1 MLNPPRGEPTDE
13 GGNLFD
19 SQWVQSMKAM
29 NAAHAQH
36 KLHPPHTKWQMKLYD
51 LIHHRAFDGTL
62 AVVIILNI
70 LQMGCDYWGIWQD
83 EDNQYYFD
91 TSTQVP
97 PPPAARHAR
106 GRLTHRHAAVHTPE
120 PAIATD
126 SAIAPRLGP
135 NTSTPLRD
143 AAGFPDYLLHRG
155 DHQDHSRRLAL
166 L

>member
-36 KLHPPHTKWQMKLYD
+36 KLHPPHTKWQMKLYN

-91 TSTQVP
+91 TSTQVARP
-97 PPPAARHAR
+97 PPCCPTGTRQADSPTR
-106 GRLTHRHAAVHTPE
+106 GRAHTRASDRHRLSHRPSPWAQ
-120 PAIATD
+120 
-126 SAIAPRLGP
+126 
-135 NTSTPLRD
+135 
-143 AAGFPDYLLHRG
+143 YLHPFARRG
-155 DHQDHSRRLAL
+155 RFS
-166 L
+166 